1 MVATGASATAAA
13 KVRKAPDTA
22 AAAEGAA
29 VEERHLLGAREE
41 KHEAEGGDGGMR
53 ERPADGVGE
62 GTGGRPERREAVQEA
77 RAALARASTAVAA
90 AREWLDGGGQRGTT
104 DTAAGGGAGLAGD
117 GGVCRTAASKKSK
130 VKSSSGS
137 GIPDAG
143 ASWAAV
149 KAMMCCVL
157 HRMARKQARRR
168 GGAKGNVGAGSS
180 AQHSGHKRAHFA
192 ASAPTASIQHSGDL
206 SANQEKRRKNNE
218 YERQYPGRTQE
229 QEKRGEGPDRPKRKR
244 VDGSVCYAN
253 SGEGSKRRCDATGRP
268 PGRPP
273 GG

>member
-1 MVATGASATAAA
+1 MATGASATAAA
-13 KVRKAPDTA
+13 TARKAQDTA
-22 AAAEGAA
+22 AAAAGAA
-29 VEERHLLGAREE
+29 VEERPRLAAREE
-41 KHEAEGGDGGMR
+41 KHEAEGGDGGTR
-53 ERPADGVGE
+53 DRPADGVGE

-104 DTAAGGGAGLAGD
+104 DTATGGGAGVARD
-117 GGVCRTAASKKSK
+117 GGVGRTAAGKKSK

-168 GGAKGNVGAGSS
+168 GGAAGGAGAGGS

-206 SANQEKRRKNNE
+206 PANQEKRRKNNE

-244 VDGSVCYAN
+244 VDGSMCYAN